1 MTLRAVSLSVV
12 SLLMLII
19 GGSMIAQKQ
28 KRFFLGFAWIAVGAG
43 LALAVFR
50 PDILHGNDA
59 ISLTLRMRIALGFLS
74 FLVLMITLEA
84 VRRFAMEERYALLWV
99 STGITLVVFA
109 VYPDAVGWLA
119 ALTGMQYISAI
130 TMVVFAFLLL
140 VAFHFSL
147 ALSELRSDQRQ
158 ISQYA
163 ATLELRVAE
172 LEKKCKGG

>member
-1 MTLRAVSLSVV
+1 M
-12 SLLMLII
+12 
-19 GGSMIAQKQ
+19 
-28 KRFFLGFAWIAVGAG
+28 
-43 LALAVFR
+43 
-50 PDILHGNDA
+50 
-59 ISLTLRMRIALGFLS
+59 
-74 FLVLMITLEA
+74 
-84 VRRFAMEERYALLWV
+84 
-99 STGITLVVFA
+99 VFA